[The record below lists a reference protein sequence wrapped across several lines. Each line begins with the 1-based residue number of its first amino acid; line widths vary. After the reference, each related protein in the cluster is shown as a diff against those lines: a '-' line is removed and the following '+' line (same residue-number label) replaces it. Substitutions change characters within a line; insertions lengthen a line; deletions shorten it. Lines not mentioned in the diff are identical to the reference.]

1 MNGYENNSRQ
11 FKTKDFYLSCYLK
24 AVGIPL
30 VQVDKEASV
39 AYFCFEKSPE
49 IKKVITG
56 FYNSADKVSAN
67 KLINAIRD
75 LKALIYNL

>member
-24 AVGIPL
+24 AIGIPL

-56 FYNSADKVSAN
+56 FYNSADMVSAN

>member
-1 MNGYENNSRQ
+1 MNYEY
-11 FKTKDFYLSCYLK
+11 KTKDFYLSCYLK
-24 AVGIPL
+24 AIGIRL
-30 VQVDKEASV
+30 IRVNKEAHV
-39 AYFCFEKSPE
+39 AFFYFESSPE

-67 KLINAIRD
+67 TLINAIRD